1 MAGEQKDTKEFI
13 VKVSGTWVYTR
24 TISAASA
31 DDACNIADLEF
42 QEMDMSE
49 LASQVRAF
57 DLEDIVV
64 IP

>member
-1 MAGEQKDTKEFI
+1 MAGEQKKTNEFI
-13 VKVSGTWVYTR
+13 IKVSGTWVYTR

-31 DDACNIADLEF
+31 EDARDIADLEF

-49 LASQVRAF
+49 LASQIRAF